1 MLLGIKLKA
10 NPTNEQK
17 QVLSQWMG
25 CAKFIWNAKCGEE
38 KYYSVFARK
47 YYSIGT
53 YAPIDQKAAQF
64 KSKELSPWLYNCP
77 SQIIRNSA
85 VNWYQT
91 YQKFMK
97 GECGKPKFKSKSDRG
112 SVHLTK
118 EVFKFVKCDDG
129 VTRLFIG
136 TKTNNIGFLSFKAHS
151 KFTEPKSI
159 YIKKERGLYSV
170 SFCYDDGFDEKTLPS
185 DEEHLSYLKGATK
198 SFLQEKTVGLDRGV
212 AVPVHAGYK
221 AFDFTKEQRLSSSK
235 SQRYIKRLQRRL
247 SKQVKGSNRRNKTKV
262 RIAKH
267 HAKCANIRKDFCHK
281 TSRELIESGFQ
292 IFVFE
297 DLKTKRMTRKP
308 KAKQDQNGKFVSNK
322 AAQKA
327 GLNKAILASGWHLLE
342 SYVKYKAKREAMA
355 VFKVSAAYTSQECAN
370 CGHIHPANRVSQSEF
385 KCVSCGYSD
394 NADSNASSVIAKR
407 AINLIL
413 DSGTE
418 LSKRGVLSLDN
429 GRGSKRK
436 TCKRSKQASTEEASK
451 KNVGDCLQEALPL

>member
-1 MLLGIKLKA
+1 MLLGIRLKA
-10 NPTNEQK
+10 NPTLEQK

-38 KYYSVFARK
+38 KYYSMFARK
-47 YYSIGT
+47 YYPIGT
-53 YAPIDQKAAQF
+53 YAPVDQKAAQF
-64 KSKELSPWLYNCP
+64 KSKELTPWLSKCP

-97 GECGKPKFKSKSDRG
+97 GECGKPKIKPKSDRG
-112 SVHLTK
+112 AVHLTK
-118 EVFKFVKCDDG
+118 EVFKFMQCDDG

-136 TKTNNIGFLSFKAHS
+136 TKTNNIGYLSFKSHRN
-151 KFTEPKSI
+151 FNEPKSI
-159 YIKKERGLYSV
+159 YIKKARGIYSI
-170 SFCYDDGFDEKTLPS
+170 SFCYDDGFDEKQLLG

-198 SFLQEKTVGLDRGV
+198 QFLQEKTVGLDRGV

-221 AFDFTKEQRLSSSK
+221 AFDFTKEQKQSTSK
-235 SQRYIKRLQRRL
+235 SQRYIKRFQRKL
-247 SKQVKGSNRRNKTKV
+247 SKQTKGTNRRNKTKI

-267 HAKCANIRKDFCHK
+267 HAKCGNIRKDFCHK
-281 TSRELIESGFQ
+281 TSRELIASGFQ

-297 DLKTKRMTRKP
+297 DLKTSSMTRRP
-308 KAKQDQNGKFVSNK
+308 KAKQDQNGKFLSNK
-322 AAQKA
+322 AKQKA
-327 GLNKAILASGWHLLE
+327 GLNKAILGNGWHLLE

-355 VFKVSAAYTSQECAN
+355 VFKVNAAYTSQECAN
-370 CGHIHPANRVSQSEF
+370 CGHIHRANRTSQSEF
-385 KCVSCGYSD
+385 KCVSCGHSD
-394 NADSNASSVIAKR
+394 NADSNASCVISKR

-418 LSKRGVLSLDN
+418 LSKRGVLGLGS

-436 TCKRSKQASTEEASK
+436 TCKRSEQASTDEASK
-451 KNVGDCLQEALPL
+451 KKVGDCLLEALPL